1 MHAYCINNFQQCKMH
16 SYEESPM
23 CPNSFFIRVS
33 LITYTHTQFF
43 NKKGLYV
50 QFCSLSFYFI
60 NVIFSGTK
68 GFILVNLS
76 PFFKD
81 HAFGF
86 TSNNSL
92 PKYGHE

>member
-50 QFCSLSFYFI
+50 QFCSLSFYLFI
-60 NVIFSGTK
+60 FFNIRLQLL
-68 GFILVNLS
+68 FIYL
-76 PFFKD
+76 FFQVL
-81 HAFGF
+81 F
-86 TSNNSL
+86 L
-92 PKYGHE
+92 KYNCV